1 MLIPGRS
8 AERVACIQGA
18 VMISLQK
25 TLSAIYAL
33 SVLVLSIQPT
43 SAQPVAS
50 SFSGVPAQVIPQAAE
65 VGAPTFT
72 TPTGSGSAFG
82 LPGGATGTSSGDSGA
97 GTTYS
102 GGGGAPMNN
111 MMSQSY
117 GQTAYS
123 TSQQIGIN
131 PDATAGIGQIESGFR
146 NVPTSNG
153 SSSATGPWQITSGT
167 WNEFVS
173 KYNLPYTAAD
183 RTNPAAQAVVA
194 PYIIKD
200 YSATVSNAL
209 GQPAT
214 VQQAYGAFLFGPGGG
229 SKIAVADSSAPMS
242 QYLSSTQL
250 SNNNMVG
257 WTVGQYN
264 TAIAGRLGAVAT
276 SIVKGS

>member
-1 MLIPGRS
+1 MLIPGRP
-8 AERVACIQGA
+8 AERVTCIQGA
-18 VMISLQK
+18 VMISLHK
-25 TLSAIYAL
+25 MLSAIYAPAI
-33 SVLVLSIQPT
+33 LVSSIQPT
-43 SAQPVAS
+43 LAQPVAS

-65 VGAPTFT
+65 VGAPTFI

-82 LPGGATGTSSGDSGA
+82 LSGGTTGASSGGSGPGA
-97 GTTYS
+97 TYS
-102 GGGGAPMNN
+102 GGGGAPTNN
-111 MMSQSY
+111 MMAQSY

-257 WTVGQYN
+257 WTAGQYN
-264 TAIAGRLGAVAT
+264 TNGPTL
-276 SIVKGS
+276 